1 VVIAV
6 LTAAFVIS
14 AVSGVHRGIQWLS
27 NTNMVL
33 PVVLITFLFLVGP
46 TVFIL
51 NTFTESLGAYLANLI
66 PMSFRTAAFGDA
78 EWLSSWTIFYWAW
91 WISRAPFVG
100 TLIARISR
108 GRTIREFVVGV
119 LLVPSVVS
127 FVWFAVLGGTAI
139 NLELRGVGDISGAV
153 NEGLENALFATL
165 NQFPLAGLMSLIA
178 IILVA
183 FFFVSG
189 ADAASVVMGM
199 LSSRGNINPQSWIVV
214 IWGTLT
220 GAAAAILLLA
230 GGLDGLQT
238 AAILSAAPFV
248 LVMIG
253 LCWSLLKALR
263 TEQVPGVI
271 PGAEAPEPGR
281 AMSRPRGVSSPQQ
294 MAREDPE

>member
-1 VVIAV
+1 
-6 LTAAFVIS
+6 
-14 AVSGVHRGIQWLS
+14 
-27 NTNMVL
+27 M
-33 PVVLITFLFLVGP
+33 
-46 TVFIL
+46 
-51 NTFTESLGAYLANLI
+51 
-66 PMSFRTAAFGDA
+66 
-78 EWLSSWTIFYWAW
+78 
-91 WISRAPFVG
+91 
-100 TLIARISR
+100 
-108 GRTIREFVVGV
+108 VGV
-119 LLVPSVVS
+119 LLIPSVVS

-199 LSSRGNINPQSWIVV
+199 LSSRGNINPQGWIVV

-220 GAAAAILLLA
+220 GASAAILLLA

-253 LCWSLLKALR
+253 LCWSLIKALR

-281 AMSRPRGVSSPQQ
+281 AMSRPSGVSAPQQ